1 MKITIMKSSD
11 NRQLLFEERKLKAR
25 HLDLL
30 KYEAEQ
36 RLMKARELEKRSLL
50 RKKNSVEKEI
60 EINTEQLNRLEQETQ
75 VSSQLAIL
83 LI

>member
-75 VSSQLAIL
+75 VSSLLAIL